1 MTDTQQQPKIKFKK
15 RNIKKKQ
22 LRKAGPTADD
32 VATTDSE
39 NNSNEAIKDND
50 NEEEEGALT
59 AILAVDRR
67 RKLFNN
73 RNRGVDSAHLL
84 KPTKSVKTS
93 ADETTTTVDN
103 NKNKDLEE
111 RLKGNF
117 SEGKLARSNDMGGD
131 EEGGILDKKHRRAME
146 DFIQQNL
153 QGGGGGVTA
162 QSNGEDATDG
172 NGGGGGGGPTE
183 DEKEMFAELLQSDS
197 TNTSNNPAN
206 GSQSKEGD
214 VGAGGAM
221 MMGSGIAE
229 VALPAAERLRTLKE
243 TEKAAMEYEKA
254 HRRVKPQHDGGNA
267 DATDDNVHDL
277 VPMNFASGPGK
288 RKRQEDA
295 DMGSSTAATIS
306 TSPNKS
312 ATSQNNEQSTTTSS
326 SAAYSASS
334 AGGSVQR
341 SDVSTLG
348 QSYSHNFQLHQQDW
362 IAQRRDERQVEIDT
376 LKTQQQQAEEA
387 DDIGGV
393 SGERMGFQMAR
404 RAAKGESVR
413 PAPARGPNGESLK
426 NEWDRTKKGGH
437 QRSNDDL
444 VWKQFMKKTKR

>member
-1 MTDTQQQPKIKFKK
+1 MADTQQQPKIKFKK

-22 LRKAGPTADD
+22 LRKADPTA
-32 VATTDSE
+32 SE
-39 NNSNEAIKDND
+39 NNSNDAIKDINND
-50 NEEEEGALT
+50 EEEGALT

-84 KPTKSVKTS
+84 KPTKSAKTS
-93 ADETTTTVDN
+93 ADETTVDT

-117 SEGKLARSNDMGGD
+117 SEGKLAGSNDMGGD
-131 EEGGILDKKHRRAME
+131 EEGGILAKKHRRAME

-172 NGGGGGGGPTE
+172 NGGGPTE

-437 QRSNDDL
+437 QRSNDDR